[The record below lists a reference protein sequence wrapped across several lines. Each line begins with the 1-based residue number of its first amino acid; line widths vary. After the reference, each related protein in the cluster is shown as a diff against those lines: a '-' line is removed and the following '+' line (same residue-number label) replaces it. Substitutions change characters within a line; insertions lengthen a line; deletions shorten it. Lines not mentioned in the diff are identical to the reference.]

1 MLLSAIMDIVMFNT
15 MFSAVL
21 DIVIKLIE
29 LVLNI
34 VLESNT
40 SMIVNIVAINIP
52 LVLKV

>member
-1 MLLSAIMDIVMFNT
+1 MLLSGVVDIVMFNT

-21 DIVIKLIE
+21 DIMIKLIE

-34 VLESNT
+34 VLKSNT
-40 SMIVNIVAINIP
+40 SMIVNIVAINIT